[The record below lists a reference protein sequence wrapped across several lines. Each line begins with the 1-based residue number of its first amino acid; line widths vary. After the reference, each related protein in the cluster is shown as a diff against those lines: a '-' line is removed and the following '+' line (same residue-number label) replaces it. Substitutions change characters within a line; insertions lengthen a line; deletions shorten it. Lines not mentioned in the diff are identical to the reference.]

1 MTDELLAPEVALSG
15 EFDVEET
22 VRAMPS
28 DHCVKGM
35 FFARLSQQLGDGWR
49 DIHSTLER
57 PPKHGRYVPFTDY
70 PQRDYVRLYAAAARK
85 RFPALPLRESIRRLA
100 RNDIDVFADSMVGGV
115 MLAMVG
121 DARSAL
127 AKLPLAYA
135 ATLRSSMKLRVEQL
149 DDGVRITFDPHF
161 GRWEYQLGQ
170 IEGVIAAFG
179 TRSRIATSER
189 GTARVF
195 EVRWV

>member
-1 MTDELLAPEVALSG
+1 
-15 EFDVEET
+15 
-22 VRAMPS
+22 
-28 DHCVKGM
+28 
-35 FFARLSQQLGDGWR
+35 
-49 DIHSTLER
+49 
-57 PPKHGRYVPFTDY
+57 
-70 PQRDYVRLYAAAARK
+70 
-85 RFPALPLRESIRRLA
+85 
-100 RNDIDVFADSMVGGV
+100 MVGGV

-121 DARSAL
+121 DARGAL

-149 DDGVRITFDPHF
+149 EASTRITFDPHF